1 MSSSSKGDWT
11 VDLYS
16 VLKGEFSPGLVFR
29 LDEYQLRDLIQAC
42 IDGVLKNALRFID
55 TADTQSLVLQP
66 EELSPEYRTWSKVK
80 AQEYV

>member
-1 MSSSSKGDWT
+1 
-11 VDLYS
+11 

-29 LDEYQLRDLIQAC
+29 LDEYQLRDFIQASV
-42 IDGVLKNALRFID
+42 DGVLRNALRFVD

-66 EELSPEYRTWSKVK
+66 EKLSPDFSTWAKVE